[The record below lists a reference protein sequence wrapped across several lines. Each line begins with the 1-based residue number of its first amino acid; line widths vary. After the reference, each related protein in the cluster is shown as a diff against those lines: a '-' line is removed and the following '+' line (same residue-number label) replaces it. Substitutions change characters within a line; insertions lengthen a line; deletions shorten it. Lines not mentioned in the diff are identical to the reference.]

1 MEQFDLGPNGAML
14 YCLEY
19 LEKNVDWLVEKL
31 DGLTQKYLIFDFPG
45 QVEVS
50 CNPSC
55 SVDQLQQSLAFV
67 LSLRPRQLHSMSM
80 LCFTRERRGGGGHFD
95 SQGIVAIAPNFRYGP
110 K

>member
-45 QVEVS
+45 QVKMLCVS
-50 CNPSC
+50 CVVRTSSP
-55 SVDQLQQSLAFV
+55 A
-67 LSLRPRQLHSMSM
+67 H
-80 LCFTRERRGGGGHFD
+80 
-95 SQGIVAIAPNFRYGP
+95 IWA
-110 K
+110 